1 MKIEYTNIS
10 FEDYTKLSDE
20 ERKAKPFYVIKQPIS
35 LWYNNQKNFL
45 TISSY
50 ILNKK
55 YHREDG
61 PARIYSNGNK
71 FWYLNN
77 VEYSFEE
84 FLEKT
89 PISYEEK
96 IFLRLKYS

>member
-10 FEDYTKLSDE
+10 FEDFLKLSDE
-20 ERKAKPFYVIKQPIS
+20 ERKAKPFYVIKQPLS
-35 LWYNNQKNFL
+35 LWYNNQKKFL